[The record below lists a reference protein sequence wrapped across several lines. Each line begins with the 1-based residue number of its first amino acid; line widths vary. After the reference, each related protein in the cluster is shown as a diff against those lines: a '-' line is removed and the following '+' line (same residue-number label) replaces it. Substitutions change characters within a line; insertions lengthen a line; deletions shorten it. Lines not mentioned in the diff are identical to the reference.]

1 MFLPSFFCFS
11 FLEVPPG
18 SGQHLSTDA
27 SLVNLQ
33 SLVTRLINLAH
44 ATSTQ
49 KNIAAHIRSCQTFCE
64 LRAIQPF
71 PINVESISLYIAY
84 LVAQKRAY
92 GTALNHIS
100 SLKHAHHLAGYEL
113 TWSSDYHFQLLLRG
127 VKRFLGQAVSRKSP
141 MTPSILHGAFDLFN
155 FRIPLHAAM
164 WALFLVAFFT
174 FLRKSNLVP
183 DNTRQISSKVIT
195 RANLVFTSAGANIHV
210 SATKTIQCQQ
220 RSLILPIPA
229 IPGSRLCPILALR
242 RHLAINPG
250 PVSAPL
256 FSVFSGSGLAPITSK
271 QFCVFLC
278 RVLSKLHL
286 DPLLYFPHSFRGG
299 GATFAFDCH
308 IPSEIIKLRGD
319 WKSDAYLVY
328 LKLSQQQKQCA
339 VHAMAN
345 KLQSMFSA

>member
-1 MFLPSFFCFS
+1 
-11 FLEVPPG
+11 
-18 SGQHLSTDA
+18 
-27 SLVNLQ
+27 
-33 SLVTRLINLAH
+33 
-44 ATSTQ
+44 
-49 KNIAAHIRSCQTFCE
+49 
-64 LRAIQPF
+64 
-71 PINVESISLYIAY
+71 
-84 LVAQKRAY
+84 
-92 GTALNHIS
+92 
-100 SLKHAHHLAGYEL
+100 
-113 TWSSDYHFQLLLRG
+113 
-127 VKRFLGQAVSRKSP
+127 
-141 MTPSILHGAFDLFN
+141 MTPSILHAAFDLFN

-229 IPGSRLCPILALR
+229 ILCPILALR

-256 FSVFSGSGLAPITSK
+256 FSVFSGSGLAPITY
-271 QFCVFLC
+271 QQLCIFLS

-286 DPLLYFPHSFRGG
+286 DSALYSPHSFRRG
-299 GATFAFDCH
+299 GATFAFACH
-308 IPSEIIKLRGD
+308 VPSEIIKLQGD

-328 LKLSQQQKQCA
+328 LELSQQQKQRA

>member
-1 MFLPSFFCFS
+1 MLLPSFFCFS
-11 FLEVPPG
+11 FLELPPG

-27 SLVNLQ
+27 LFVNLQ
-33 SLVTRLINLAH
+33 SLVACLINLAH
-44 ATSTQ
+44 ATSTP
-49 KNIAAHIRSCQTFCE
+49 KNIAAHIRSYQTFCE

-71 PINVESISLYIAY
+71 PINVESITLYIAY

-92 GTALNHIS
+92 GTVLNHIS
-100 SLKHAHHLAGYEL
+100 SLKHAHRLAGYEL

-141 MTPSILHGAFDLFN
+141 MTPSILHAAFDLFN
-155 FRIPLHAAM
+155 FRIPFHAPM
-164 WALFLVAFFT
+164 WALFLVPFFT

-183 DNTRQISSKVIT
+183 DNMRQISSKVIT
-195 RANLVFTSAGANIHV
+195 WANLVFTSAGANIHV

-220 RSLILPIPA
+220 QSLIPPIPA

-242 RHLAINPG
+242 RHLAFNPG

-256 FSVFSGSGLAPITSK
+256 FSVFSGSGLAPITYK
-271 QFCVFLC
+271 QFCIFLS

-286 DPLLYFPHSFRGG
+286 DPSLYSPHSFRRG

-328 LKLSQQQKQCA
+328 LKFSQ
-339 VHAMAN
+339 
-345 KLQSMFSA
+345 